1 MQSTFQNCDSVFQFF
16 LNYSDSSA
24 QAISYPIFEKA
35 VHALTSERFKKAEI
49 QKLWQQLVSADSP
62 DRIDRYRFR
71 EHFESMSYK
80 GSQAVGTIKSLGQE
94 NTISLKASSQ
104 KGRTTIKTVT
114 SSSSQWDTDVLE
126 RLRVIVA
133 ASTKSL

>member
-1 MQSTFQNCDSVFQFF
+1 
-16 LNYSDSSA
+16 
-24 QAISYPIFEKA
+24 
-35 VHALTSERFKKAEI
+35 
-49 QKLWQQLVSADSP
+49 
-62 DRIDRYRFR
+62 
-71 EHFESMSYK
+71 MSYK